1 MGRYFVEKLNKCW
14 NVLKQKSTYD
24 LQIKSDRNKKHTPK

>member
-14 NVLKQKSTYD
+14 NVLKQKTD
-24 LQIKSDRNKKHTPK
+24 HDWLIQLIENKKN